1 MQSLGFDMTEN
12 RFSIQFMSKEER
24 TSYVTYSAQVIE
36 CYDYNDEQDRYI
48 CCMRAELKSIPTLS
62 KWLMLMDVAG
72 IIQLPVV
79 MHAIN
84 EHNVL
89 LKDIDYAS
97 DEFKK
102 LMSL

>member
-1 MQSLGFDMTEN
+1 MENKIFMDTVIKDPVFMTYG
-12 RFSIQFMSKEER
+12 SIYML
-24 TSYVTYSAQVIE
+24 
-36 CYDYNDEQDRYI
+36 CGHDN
-48 CCMRAELKSIPTLS
+48 IPLLCRSS